1 MYDIPNMVMHIKISF
16 LIALFLSVKAS
27 QVCPDSQNN
36 KEKKRKENKWK
47 RKEKKRKNR
56 TEQKRKLFGKT
67 VVRIDLDV
75 KITLRKCIWSASG
88 FETLEKG
95 Q

>member
-1 MYDIPNMVMHIKISF
+1 MK
-16 LIALFLSVKAS
+16 
-27 QVCPDSQNN
+27 
-36 KEKKRKENKWK
+36 KKRKE
-47 RKEKKRKNR
+47 KEEQNR
-56 TEQKRKLFGKT
+56 TEKKAVRKT